1 MAQGPAVLLEKL
13 SGQPVRRYS
22 TFDFGRAKDEHCLS
36 AIVPESEAR
45 HLVFDLREQLPAG
58 FIAFLGTMRWLG
70 DERHNGGAE
79 LVVGKGESQ
88 FDILRLARA
97 DACNYGMDTEALVTE
112 LQSWHNS
119 YGIDIFHAETATIE
133 FTLDRLPADMRAFA
147 NEVYD
152 FCPDIVDQGIGT
164 VEALEQAIRDHK
176 HVYLWWD

>member
-1 MAQGPAVLLEKL
+1 MAQGPALLLEEL

-22 TFDFGRAKDEHCLS
+22 TFDFGRARDEQCLS
-36 AIVPESEAR
+36 VVVPESEAR
-45 HLVFDLREQLPAG
+45 LLVFDLREQLSPG
-58 FIAFLGTMRWLG
+58 FIAFLGTTRWLG
-70 DERHNGGAE
+70 NERHDGGVE

-97 DACNYGMDTEALVTE
+97 DACNYGMDTEALVKK
-112 LQSWHNS
+112 LQSWHYA

-133 FTLDRLPADMRAFA
+133 FTLDKLPADMREFA
-147 NEVYD
+147 NDVYE
-152 FCPDIVDQGIGT
+152 FCPDVVDQGIGS